1 MNYKLEKKKP
11 NLKYYRV
18 FGSECYVLRNG
29 ENLGKFD
36 SKSDL
41 GIFIGYSNKS
51 KASKVYNQNSQVIQE
66 SSNVAI
72 NDCVYHDI
80 IENEYLTLET
90 IGDNPENVD
99 NIENHPEETID
110 QQG

>member
-1 MNYKLEKKKP
+1 MNVTYL
-11 NLKYYRV
+11 
-18 FGSECYVLRNG
+18 GNG

-41 GIFIGYSNKS
+41 GIFRRYSNKS
-51 KASKVYNQNSQVIQE
+51 KASRVYNQNSQVIQE

-99 NIENHPEETID
+99 NIENHPKETID